1 MRAINQ
7 GPPLIDRAGVLR
19 TNPETL
25 ELLWQRAQII
35 RLLDGRIAA
44 SGSNLAFFNAVEIER
59 ALEIHEFTTGDRYFL
74 GLDPITRKPYFA
86 WDTSFAIADSEDEQS
101 EIFEK
106 FGFST
111 VRELAPALAAQ
122 EMEMALHAIALSNWH
137 RAHPMCP
144 KCGGPTRVDLGGA
157 ARLCEVDKSQHHP
170 RTDSAMIVLIKDRS
184 DRILLGHQP
193 IWPEGRYS
201 TFAGFLEPGE
211 TFEQCVAREVLEEAG
226 VTLTEITYLGSQ
238 PWPFPASIMI
248 AFEAVTDNPEAAR
261 ADGDEITD
269 VQWFTRK
276 QLLDA
281 AGDGSLLLP
290 PTISVARKMI
300 EGWLGEPAPGGQ
312 TWR

>member
-1 MRAINQ
+1 MSAINQ
-7 GPPLIDRAGVLR
+7 GPSLIDRAGDLR

-25 ELLWQRAQII
+25 EILWQRAQILH
-35 RLLDGRIAA
+35 LLDGRIAA
-44 SGSNLAFFNAVEIER
+44 RGSDLAFFSAADITKFSASN
-59 ALEIHEFTTGDRYFL
+59 EFTAGDRYFL
-74 GLDPITRKPYFA
+74 GLDPITRKPFFA
-86 WDTSFAIADSEDEQS
+86 WDTHFAIAGSEDEQR

-111 VRELAPALAAQ
+111 VRELAATLSEQ
-122 EMEMALHAIALSNWH
+122 EMEMGLHAIALSNWH

-144 KCGGPTRVDLGGA
+144 KCGGATRVDLGGA
-157 ARLCEVDKSQHHP
+157 ARICEVDKSQHHP
-170 RTDSAMIVLIKDRS
+170 RTDSAVIVLVKDRN

-211 TFEQCVAREVLEEAG
+211 TFEQCVAREVSEEAG
-226 VTLTEITYLGSQ
+226 VLLTEITYLGSQ

-261 ADGDEITD
+261 GDGEEITD